1 MPTGIQQRL
10 RSFADEADSRFE
22 LFVPPVARE
31 DSKLAAALRYSM
43 LAPGKR
49 LRPFLVV
56 RCCELVGGSRDAAWP
71 VAAAVECVHA
81 FSLVH
86 DDLPAM
92 DNDDLRRGRPTTH
105 KQFDE
110 ATAILAGD
118 ALVVLAFELLASRVA
133 DATIAARLVSEL
145 ARATGWAG
153 MIGGQ
158 AADLEGEKSPPSIDL
173 TRAIHDRKTAALFSA
188 AARMGAMVGRGTDL
202 QVDAVG
208 TYGRHLGLSF
218 QIADDLLD
226 VTSTAEELGKTVGKD
241 ARAGKQTYPAGVGV
255 PASREAAAAAR
266 DRAIDALSPLGD
278 GAEDLRELARYVV
291 SRVF

>member
-10 RSFADEADSRFE
+10 RSFADEADSQFE
-22 LFVPPVARE
+22 RLVPPVGRE
-31 DSKLAAALRYSM
+31 DSKLSAALRYAL

-49 LRPFLVV
+49 LRPYLVV
-56 RCCELVGGSRDAAWP
+56 RCCELVGGARELAWP

-118 ALVVLAFELLASRVA
+118 ALVVLAFELIAGHVSN
-133 DATIAARLVSEL
+133 ATIASRLVQEL

-158 AADLEGEKSPPSIDL
+158 AADLDGEKSPPSIEL
-173 TRAIHDRKTAALFSA
+173 THAIHDRKTAILFCA
-188 AARMGAMVGRGTDL
+188 AGRLGAIVGGGTET
-202 QVDAVG
+202 QIEAVG
-208 TYGRHLGLSF
+208 NYGRHFGLSF

-255 PASREAAAAAR
+255 QASRVEAAAAR
-266 DRAIDALSPLGD
+266 DRAIEALSSFGD
-278 GAEDLRELARYVV
+278 TAEDLCELARYVV
-291 SRVF
+291 ARVF

>member
-1 MPTGIQQRL
+1 MPLGIQQRL
-10 RSFADEADSRFE
+10 RAFADQADVHLREMLDATATEESR
-22 LFVPPVARE
+22 
-31 DSKLAAALRYSM
+31 LASAMRYAL

-49 LRPFLVV
+49 LRPYLVV
-56 RCCELVGGSRDAAWP
+56 RCCELTGGSREVAWP
-71 VAAAVECVHA
+71 VAAAIECVHA

-118 ALVVLAFELLASRVA
+118 ALVVLAFELIARQVT
-133 DATIAARLVSEL
+133 DANAVSRLVREL
-145 ARATGWAG
+145 SHATGWAG

-158 AADLEGEKSPPSIDL
+158 ASDLEGEKSPPSIDL
-173 TRAIHDRKTAALFSA
+173 TRSIHERKTAALFSA
-188 AARMGAMVGRGTDL
+188 ACRMGAVVGGGSESHIE
-202 QVDAVG
+202 AVG
-208 TYGRHLGLSF
+208 TYGRRLGLCF

-226 VTSTAEELGKTVGKD
+226 VTATSEEIGKTAGKD

-255 PASREAAAAAR
+255 EASRVAAEAER
-266 DRAIDALSPLGD
+266 DRAIEALSPWGAA
-278 GAEDLRELARYVV
+278 AEDLRELARYVV

>member
-1 MPTGIQQRL
+1 MPLGIHQRL
-10 RSFADEADSRFE
+10 RSFADEADARLQEMLAVSSRDE
-22 LFVPPVARE
+22 
-31 DSKLAAALRYSM
+31 SKLRAAVRYSL

-49 LRPFLVV
+49 LRPYLVV
-56 RCCELVGGSRDAAWP
+56 RCCELVGGSREQAWP
-71 VAAAVECVHA
+71 VAAAIECVHA

-105 KQFDE
+105 KQFDQ

-118 ALVVLAFELLASRVA
+118 ALAVLAFEFIARHVA
-133 DATIAARLVSEL
+133 DATLASRLVLEL
-145 ARATGWAG
+145 SQAAGWSG

-188 AARMGAMVGRGTDL
+188 AARMGAIIGRGDETRIE
-202 QVDAVG
+202 AVG

-226 VTSTAEELGKTVGKD
+226 VTSTAEKLGKTVGKD
-241 ARAGKQTYPAGVGV
+241 ARAGKQTYPASVGV
-255 PASREAAAAAR
+255 QQRLLLVFFNSER
-266 DRAIDALSPLGD
+266 
-278 GAEDLRELARYVV
+278 LA
-291 SRVF
+291 

>member
-1 MPTGIQQRL
+1 MPLGIQQRL
-10 RSFADEADSRFE
+10 RSFADEADAHLHEMLAVS
-22 LFVPPVARE
+22 PH
-31 DSKLAAALRYSM
+31 DDTKLRSAVQYSL

-49 LRPFLVV
+49 LRPYLVV
-56 RCCELVGGSRDAAWP
+56 RCCELVGGSRELAWP
-71 VAAAVECVHA
+71 VAAAIECVHA

-105 KQFDE
+105 KQFDQ

-118 ALVVLAFELLASRVA
+118 ALVVLAFELVAGHIA
-133 DATIAARLVSEL
+133 DATIASRLVLEL
-145 ARATGWAG
+145 AQATGWAG

-173 TRAIHDRKTAALFSA
+173 TRSIHDRKTAALFSA
-188 AARMGAMVGRGTDL
+188 AARMGAIVGRGDDT
-202 QVDAVG
+202 QIEAVG
-208 TYGRHLGLSF
+208 TYGRHFGLSF

-226 VTSTAEELGKTVGKD
+226 VTSTTQELGKTVGKD
-241 ARAGKQTYPAGVGV
+241 ARAGKQTYPASVGV
-255 PASREAAAAAR
+255 QASGAETAAAR
-266 DRAIDALSPLGD
+266 DRAIDALSPFGD
-278 GAEDLRELARYVV
+278 AAEDLRELARYVV